1 MIVVNFITVV
11 PSMPDSLRCDLEVL
25 CLASHQEN
33 AFPTLI
39 GFLLPMPRMPRVAGL
54 GSFTVA
60 LTLKWS
66 IVKVR

>member
-1 MIVVNFITVV
+1 MNFITVV
-11 PSMPDSLRCDLEVL
+11 PSMPNSLWCDLEVL
-25 CLASHQEN
+25 WLANRQGD
-33 AFPTLI
+33 AFPTPI
-39 GFLLPMPRMPRVAGL
+39 GFFEPMPRMPRVAGL